1 MATSSPPR
9 AVWTGAITFGLVVLP
24 CRLYTATEEHAVRL
38 REIHKVDAGRIRHRR
53 VCEIDGQEV
62 PYEDV
67 GRGYELADAG
77 VVPLTERDLER
88 LPLPT
93 RHQINVLGFVPADDV
108 NPIRFAKPYFVAPD
122 GESAQHAYTLL
133 TAALAHAG
141 AVAVCKVA
149 VRSRERLAV
158 LRPRHGMLVLHT
170 LLWPD
175 EIREPHGLA
184 PATPVTERELQLAVQ
199 LIGELAGVDTDELH
213 DEYREALEQLV
224 NVKTFGGQIEPP
236 PMPQPTEDLLAVLE
250 ESVRSARHARRNG
263 SPS

>member
-1 MATSSPPR
+1 MGTSSPPR

-38 REIHKVDAGRIRHRR
+38 REIHKADSGRIRHRR

-67 GRGYELADAG
+67 GRGFELADAG

-93 RHQINVLGFVPADDV
+93 RHQVNVLGFVPADDI

-122 GESAQHAYTLL
+122 GEAAQHAYTLL
-133 TAALAHAG
+133 TTALAHAG
-141 AVAVCKVA
+141 AVAVSKVA
-149 VRSRERLAV
+149 IRTRERLAV
-158 LRPRHGMLVLHT
+158 LRSRHGTLVLHT

-175 EIREPHGLA
+175 EIREPHGLV
-184 PATPVTERELQLAVQ
+184 PATPVTEREMRLAIQ

-224 NVKTFGGQIEPP
+224 DAKIAGGQIEPP
-236 PMPQPTEDLLAVLE
+236 PKPQPVDDLLAVLE
-250 ESVRSARHARRNG
+250 ESVRSARRTRQG
-263 SPS
+263 GPSH